1 MRKHNDECHT
11 KKCTDCVFKAR
22 NKQEMK
28 RHMRDQHDIITGST
42 SPPLKRKR
50 KTLLEEDET
59 NENMDIDSDVDEKF
73 ENLSSKFE
81 DMDIEVEDCNN
92 EEKVHRDRSDKMD
105 AKIKEKEKL
114 DSAQELKKE
123 KKRKQDM
130 LKKSLEEQLKLERLK
145 IENKLRKQRIKNQK
159 KKTQNQ
165 KKQNQSTEKSSKCW

>member
-1 MRKHNDECHT
+1 M
-11 KKCTDCVFKAR
+11 
-22 NKQEMK
+22 
-28 RHMRDQHDIITGST
+28 
-42 SPPLKRKR
+42 
-50 KTLLEEDET
+50 LEEEER
-59 NENMDIDSDVDEKF
+59 NENIDIDSDSDVDEKL

-130 LKKSLEEQLKLERLK
+130 LKKFLEEQLS
-145 IENKLRKQRIKNQK
+145 LRN
-159 KKTQNQ
+159 
-165 KKQNQSTEKSSKCW
+165 